1 MFSYLDK
8 LLDGIFGYQTLDTSH
23 LSTSKSHTL
32 TTVPLKQE
40 YFVKI
45 GESETQDLGL
55 LPVVSKRHDQSVP
68 LEEIPFEET
77 RLELIGLYITLLKQC
92 VLDEKL
98 KSIPAQYLISHYL
111 FIKTL
116 AANEGN
122 KGRKDLYINLSQKVA
137 DYLEKNE
144 SKIWSMAV
152 ECAKTSE
159 YPIVDWIKNTIF
171 ILIL

>member
-8 LLDGIFGYQTLDTSH
+8 LLDGIFGNQTPDTSQ
-23 LSTSKSHTL
+23 LSTSKSPAL

-55 LPVVSKRHDQSVP
+55 LPVVSKRHNQSVP

-122 KGRKDLYINLSQKVA
+122 KGRKDLYLNLSQKVA

-152 ECAKTSE
+152 ECTKTSE

>member
-8 LLDGIFGYQTLDTSH
+8 LLDGIFGYQKSDTSQ
-23 LSTSKSHTL
+23 LSTSTLPTL

-55 LPVVSKRHDQSVP
+55 LPVVSKRNNQSVP
-68 LEEIPFEET
+68 LEEIPFEDT
-77 RLELIGLYITLLKQC
+77 RLELIELYIALLKQC

-122 KGRKDLYINLSQKVA
+122 KGRKDLYLNLSQKVA
-137 DYLEKNE
+137 DYLEKMNLKYGVWLLHALKPV
-144 SKIWSMAV
+144 SI
-152 ECAKTSE
+152 
-159 YPIVDWIKNTIF
+159 P
-171 ILIL
+171 